1 MPILSFERAV
11 NIVKEEHQ
19 IIKIKVLKD
28 GPEAADCYL
37 TFTGTTNY
45 SKAKYPDR
53 AVKSTKGDFY
63 AKNQTLTWETGD
75 VEPKEV
81 TIEIFSDKEE
91 ERAEMFYVTMKS
103 ENAEIGIEKT
113 YYYIVEDI
121 KSFLSQTAIANNV
134 SINMGK
140 GMSLIEGINSNFKC
154 VSVDTFGLVI
164 PEEANVGPDVKYE
177 ENELI
182 WSLVNRQLV
191 QFTGRINISG
201 SYTKEHKDNV
211 QYWYEKTGDEISP
224 YRIITLSLPFT
235 NNSKYPVAVTLSSH
249 YAEGFYRSTKNSV
262 LSTLRGY
269 IAPKTNLLFFE
280 IVSGEYITNLVSI
293 QSDFVLQASIN
304 GTVYI
309 DPDNISLPTPTKSDD
324 HYWT

>member
-134 SINMGK
+134 SINMGQ
-140 GMSLIEGINSNFKC
+140 GMSLIEGINSSFKC
-154 VSVDTFGLVI
+154 ITVDTLGLVI
-164 PEEANVGPDVKYE
+164 PEEANVGPDVTYV

-182 WSLVNRQLV
+182 WSLFNTKLV
-191 QFTGRINISG
+191 HFTGRINIIG
-201 SYTKEHKDNV
+201 KYTQEHKDNV
-211 QYWYEKTGDEISP
+211 QYWYEKYGEEISP
-224 YRIITLSLPFT
+224 YRIVTLSLPFT
-235 NNSKYPVAVTLSSH
+235 NISKYPVAVTLSSP
-249 YAEGFYRSTKNSV
+249 YAEGFYKGQKSEVIRSLKA
-262 LSTLRGY
+262 Y
-269 IAPKTNLLFFE
+269 IAPNSNLLFYE
-280 IVSGEYITNLVSI
+280 VANGDYLTNLVSL
-293 QSDFVLQASIN
+293 QNDFVLQSSLS

-309 DPDNISLPTPTKSDD
+309 DPENISLPTPSKSEY

>member
-113 YYYIVEDI
+113 YYYIVEDV

-134 SINMGK
+134 SINMGQ
-140 GMSLIEGINSNFKC
+140 GMSLIEGINGSFKC
-154 VSVDTFGLVI
+154 ISVDTLGLVI
-164 PEEANVGPDVKYE
+164 PDEANVGPDVTYV
-177 ENELI
+177 ENELT
-182 WSLVNRQLV
+182 WSLLNKRLV
-191 QFTGRINISG
+191 QFTGRINILG
-201 SYTKEHKDNV
+201 KYTKQHKQNER
-211 QYWYEKTGDEISP
+211 YWYEKYGEEISP
-224 YRIITLSLPFT
+224 YRIVTLSLPFT
-235 NNSKYPVAVTLSSH
+235 NISKYPVAVTVSSP
-249 YAEGFYRSTKNSV
+249 YAEGFYRGEKDKV
-262 LSTLRGY
+262 LSTLKAY
-269 IAPKTNLLFFE
+269 IAPKSNLVFFE
-280 IVSGEYITNLVSI
+280 IASGEYLTNLVSL
-293 QSDFVLQASIN
+293 QTDFVLQTSIS

-309 DPDNISLPTPTKSDD
+309 DPENISLPTPNKSEN

>member
-154 VSVDTFGLVI
+154 VSVDTFGMVI
-164 PEEANVGPDVKYE
+164 PEEANVGPDVTYV
-177 ENELI
+177 ENELV
-182 WSLVNRQLV
+182 WSLFNTKLV
-191 QFTGRINISG
+191 HFTGRINIIG
-201 SYTKEHKDNV
+201 VYTKEHKDNV
-211 QYWYEKTGDEISP
+211 QYWYEEYGEEISP

-235 NNSKYPVAVTLSSH
+235 NVSKYPTAVTVSSP
-249 YAEGFYRSTKNSV
+249 YAEGFYRGTTDKVINS
-262 LSTLRGY
+262 LKAY
-269 IAPKTNLLFFE
+269 IAPNSNLLFFE
-280 IVSGEYITNLVSI
+280 VAVGDYLTNLVAL
-293 QSDFVLQASIN
+293 QNNFVLQSSLS

-309 DPDNISLPTPTKSDD
+309 DPNNISLPTPSKSEY

>member
-19 IIKIKVLKD
+19 IINIKVLKD

-134 SINMGK
+134 SINMGQ
-140 GMSLIEGINSNFKC
+140 GMSLIEGINGSFKC
-154 VSVDTFGLVI
+154 ISVDTLGLVI
-164 PEEANVGPDVKYE
+164 PDEANVGPDVTYV
-177 ENELI
+177 ENELT
-182 WSLVNRQLV
+182 WSLLNKRLV
-191 QFTGRINISG
+191 QFTGRINILG
-201 SYTKEHKDNV
+201 KYTKQHKDNV
-211 QYWYEKTGDEISP
+211 QYWYEKYSEEISP
-224 YRIITLSLPFT
+224 YRIITLSVPFT
-235 NNSKYPVAVTLSSH
+235 NNSKYPVSITVSSP
-249 YAEGFYRSTKNSV
+249 YAEGFYRGKKDKV
-262 LSTLRGY
+262 LSTLKAY
-269 IAPKTNLLFFE
+269 IAPKSNLVFFE
-280 IVSGEYITNLVSI
+280 IASGEYLTNLVAL
-293 QSDFVLQASIN
+293 QSDFVLQASLN
-304 GTVYI
+304 GTVYV
-309 DPDNISLPTPTKSDD
+309 DPENISLPTPTKSEY